1 MEQKGG
7 RLTIKNLSP
16 GQETSPLPQTKKFK
30 LKINLPP
37 KTKKI
42 LLSIISILLITT
54 TILTIIFFFFL
65 YLPGKKLYAK
75 IDLAK
80 TESNHLKLAINQK
93 DLNLIKQ
100 SLDKLKNHQKDI
112 ESSYK
117 KLSLLKS
124 LPYAK
129 NYYQDGQ
136 LLIDITK
143 NGLETGDIIIKAI
156 EPYQDFLGLKGSAT
170 DSAKTTEDRINF
182 LTESIE
188 GIVPHLDTIEEK
200 IAQIDQSLSQIDAS
214 RYPEEFRGFVIQS
227 TLLKAKETVSQI
239 HQLVKD
245 GKPILSKTSWLL
257 GKDSPRRYFLLFQ
270 NDAELR
276 PTGGFWT
283 AYGILEVNKG
293 KITPLISEDIYALD
307 ARFQSTIPAPRP
319 IKEYHINVPYWN
331 LRDMNT
337 SPDFPT
343 SVETFLSHYRKLSK
357 DAKDIDAVIALDTK
371 VLVDLVEVLGRVGV
385 PGFGNFSA
393 DPDKRCDGCPQI
405 IYQLEWIAGRPRN
418 YIETNRK
425 GFLAPLM
432 HSLLSNAMASEK
444 EKIGPL
450 IQGQLQN
457 IYQKHILFYF
467 IDPEIQKAAVAA
479 NITGSIKDPGE
490 NIDYLH
496 LNDANMSSAKTNL
509 FLKQKIKHQIISK
522 DNKVEHKIVVTYIN
536 PSKASN
542 CNLEK
547 GDLCLNAPKY
557 RNWFRFYTSKG
568 SKLIKMTGSEIKA
581 VEYEELGKQVF
592 EGFYGNK
599 YPLYAQSSVKTSL
612 QYQSS
617 VPPSSDY
624 TLLLQKQP
632 GTKVIPYQL
641 IVNGKEYDTFDWS
654 TDKTIKLSL

>member
-1 MEQKGG
+1 MKSTKK
-7 RLTIKNLSP
+7 LTIKNLSP
-16 GQETSPLPQTKKFK
+16 QQNKIRFK
-30 LKINLPP
+30 IPA

-42 LLSIISILLITT
+42 LLNSLSVFL
-54 TILTIIFFFFL
+54 ILTTLILTLSFFFV
-65 YLPGKKLYAK
+65 YVPGKKLYAH
-75 IDLAK
+75 INLAK
-80 TESNHLKLAINQK
+80 TEANYLKQALQEK

-100 SLDKLKNHQKDI
+100 SLGNLKNHQKNI
-112 ESSYK
+112 ETGYQ
-117 KLSLLKS
+117 KLALLKS
-124 LPYAK
+124 LPYVK
-129 NYYQDGQ
+129 NYYHDGQ

-143 NGLETGDIIIKAI
+143 NGLETGDIVVTAI

-182 LTESIE
+182 LTESVE
-188 GIVPHLDTIEEK
+188 GLLPHFDTIEEK
-200 IAQIDQSLSQIDAS
+200 IAKIDQSLTQIDAG
-214 RYPEEFRGFVIQS
+214 RYPADFRGLAIQS
-227 TLLKAKETVSQI
+227 TILQAKEMVSQI

-245 GKPILSKTSWLL
+245 GKPLLSQTAWLL
-257 GKDSPRRYFLLFQ
+257 GKDSPRKYFLLFQ

-283 AYGILEVNKG
+283 AYGILQVDNG
-293 KITPLISEDIYALD
+293 KITPLVSEDIYTLD
-307 ARFQSTIPAPRP
+307 ARFRSTIPAPRP

-343 SVETFLSHYRKLSK
+343 SVATFMSHYKTIVK
-357 DAKDIDAVIALDTK
+357 NADEIDAVVAIDTK
-371 VLVDLVEVLGRVGV
+371 VLVDLVTVLGRIGV
-385 PGFGNFSA
+385 PGFGNFSSE
-393 DPDKRCDGCPQI
+393 PDKRCDGCPQI

-432 HSLLSNAMASEK
+432 HSILSNAMGSEK
-444 EKIGPL
+444 EKLTPL
-450 IQGQLQN
+450 IQGLLQN
-457 IYQKHILFYF
+457 VYQKHLLFYF
-467 IDPEIQKAAVAA
+467 TDADIQKAAVAA
-479 NITGSIKDPGE
+479 NIAGSIKTTDS
-490 NIDYLH
+490 NTDYFH

-522 DNKVEHKIVVTYIN
+522 DGQVEHKVVVTYTN

-557 RNWFRFYTSKG
+557 RNWFRFYLPLG
-568 SKLIKMTGSEIKA
+568 SELIKMTGSEIEP
-581 VEYEELGKQVF
+581 VQYEELGKQVF
-592 EGFYGNK
+592 EGFYGDK
-599 YPLYAQSSVKTSL
+599 YPLYAESSTKTSI
-612 QYQSS
+612 QYTSS
-617 VPPSSDY
+617 INPGSDY

-641 IVNGKEYDTFDWS
+641 IVNGQEHSTFDWA
-654 TDKTIKLSL
+654 TDKTIKLAL